1 MQDKPQ
7 LAFVLAL
14 IGGLLSIGT
23 AVMMG
28 MMMTFIFGFAPAMPM
43 GGFPFPF
50 MGILFGW
57 LALGSIVGGILMLVS
72 ATKIRRPAEVESART
87 LAFVGGGI
95 AIIGGNVLGGA
106 LGIVAGALMLDGLG
120 R

>member
-14 IGGLLSIGT
+14 IGGLLSMGT
-23 AVMMG
+23 AVMMV
-28 MMMTFIFGFAPAMPM
+28 MMMSLVFGFAPAMPM

-50 MGILFGW
+50 MAILFGW
-57 LALGSIVGGILMLVS
+57 LALGGLVGGILMLV
-72 ATKIRRPAEVESART
+72 AAPRLRRPADAESGRT

-95 AIIGGNVLGGA
+95 ALVGGNVLGGA
-106 LGIVAGALMLDGLG
+106 LGIVAGALLLDA
-120 R
+120 